1 MILLAFFNIFLT
13 VHVRGGK
20 RGGRGEVKG
29 RGGDMERLSERKKEV
44 EGEERRRRG

>member
-29 RGGDMERLSERKKEV
+29 RGGDKERLSERKKEV